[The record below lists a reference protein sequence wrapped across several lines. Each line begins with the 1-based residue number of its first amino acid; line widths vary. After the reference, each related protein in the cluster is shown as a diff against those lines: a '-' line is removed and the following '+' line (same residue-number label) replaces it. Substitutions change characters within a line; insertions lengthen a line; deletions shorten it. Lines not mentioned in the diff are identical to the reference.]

1 MCKFIFK
8 THSGCNDIFLIQQYI
23 SQTFKSFIPRFNN
36 EINKNQLSEEK
47 NKLIEQNNEKDKKL
61 LNEINRLKTELE
73 KYKIENE
80 NLKSNLAKANKIID
94 GLQKNQITNSNN
106 KEIKILKDE
115 NKNLKEQLNL
125 RVNEINQLKLKIQN
139 NGKEDELVN
148 IKDIMVI
155 NFISTDSSIHC
166 GIKCLPTY
174 TFAKVEEELY
184 QHYDDFRNTNNVL
197 TVNAK
202 PILRFKTIK
211 ENNIHDGDIVQ
222 LIKVE

>member
-1 MCKFIFK
+1 M
-8 THSGCNDIFLIQQYI
+8 
-23 SQTFKSFIPRFNN
+23 
-36 EINKNQLSEEK
+36 
-47 NKLIEQNNEKDKKL
+47 
-61 LNEINRLKTELE
+61 
-73 KYKIENE
+73 
-80 NLKSNLAKANKIID
+80 AKANKIID

>member
-23 SQTFKSFIPRFNN
+23 SQTFKSFIPGFNN